1 MFSISSL
8 IFSAC
13 ALALYI
19 SGLYLYRVFFDPLSK
34 FPGPKLAAASLWY
47 EFYYDVVKKGRY
59 TWEIAKMHDRY
70 GMSIIHL
77 VVLRPEASLETSPYG
92 LPCIR

>member
-1 MFSISSL
+1 MLSVFNL

-13 ALALYI
+13 ALAVYV

-59 TWEIAKMHDRY
+59 TWEIAKMHDKY

-77 VVLRPEASLETSPYG
+77 VMLQPEASLETSF
-92 LPCIR
+92 LWSTLV